1 MKDSND
7 TGKVIGALLVGAIAG
22 AALGILFAP
31 NKGSK
36 TRSKLI
42 GGAKGLAEDIRK
54 KLKNEAKALRSKAEE
69 LEDAA
74 GDKMHDLANSIG
86 QQADGLQHHN

>member
-7 TGKVIGALLVGAIAG
+7 TGKVIGALLVGALAG

-42 GGAKGLAEDIRK
+42 GGAKGIADDLRK
-54 KLKNEAKALRSKAEE
+54 KIKNEANALRSKAEE
-69 LEDAA
+69 LEGLAE
-74 GDKMHDLANSIG
+74 DKIHDLAINVSKKTDG
-86 QQADGLQHHN
+86 QKHHN